1 MEKAVHQHNAFH
13 YSCWGANPVQA
24 SSDELEKD
32 RYGFT
37 FVGSDGEQHGAPK
50 GYYTVDVT
58 IPTCIPD
65 GNYVMG
71 WVWFGGTGGTKI
83 ERNEPQEP
91 KPWGYFGDYWACSFV
106 RVEGGDPL
114 SASYQPVFQNDMSQY
129 SEEGCM
135 SANNMP
141 GTCASEPCRVDGVY
155 QKPRP
160 FTEGRIPAPLTPDN
174 FGGIKENSLTSPVD
188 ASPSNIPARTTPKT
202 MYPSASPSTP
212 VPIPSYTTVLP
223 PNPSSSPIPSISST
237 PSAVPSMEEALITPL
252 SLTASLPS
260 ETLIDPVYTPEM
272 IILQSP
278 APEMTT
284 GISTETAPLVT
295 SATVT
300 VPISKTDSELRDK
313 ASNSAKLRACL
324 CYMVGTRC
332 SRRLASATEDLCS
345 ARTSKSE
352 QLDSCAQGCCDYCQ
366 QHMKKRMCM
375 SSSVKRMCAER
386 RET

>member
-13 YSCWGANPVQA
+13 LQLLGRQFQFKRHPMSSKRIDTVSLCWQH
-24 SSDELEKD
+24 
-32 RYGFT
+32 
-37 FVGSDGEQHGAPK
+37 GEQHGAPK

-91 KPWGYFGDYWACSFV
+91 KPWVILATIGHVRSF
-106 RVEGGDPL
+106 
-114 SASYQPVFQNDMSQY
+114 ASKVGSTFRLYQPVFQNDMSQY

-332 SRRLASATEDLCS
+332 SRRLASATEDL
-345 ARTSKSE
+345 A
-352 QLDSCAQGCCDYCQ
+352 L
-366 QHMKKRMCM
+366 
-375 SSSVKRMCAER
+375 
-386 RET
+386 REPQNQNNSIHVHRGAVTIVNSI